1 MELLHVFVNNVQ
13 VNILIK
19 SLTYWHNGEKV
30 RKTMN
35 EMMTINTTTLANKD
49 LKKHLNEIKKAVET
63 IGANRWKVADAL
75 RKIAEND
82 EYKDDFKTDAALAEA
97 LGMKRQNFQKL
108 VKASKYH
115 AECKTTD
122 ENGNNVLLLDG
133 FSVSA
138 VFEIIVIPIEEVET
152 YFYTMS
158 GTEYE
163 VTKESTCKAVR
174 ESVQTYKAWT
184 DDSAETDI
192 ESVESDTELAE
203 SSESDTATA
212 EKRGDEE
219 LINAITSITDFLNH
233 ASREEVLEVKE
244 YIEGHYNND

>member
-1 MELLHVFVNNVQ
+1 
-13 VNILIK
+13 
-19 SLTYWHNGEKV
+19 
-30 RKTMN
+30 MN
-35 EMMTINTTTLANKD
+35 DVMTIDTTALANKD

-75 RKIAEND
+75 RKISEND
-82 EYKDDFKTDAALAEA
+82 EYKDDFKTDTALAEA

-115 AECKTTD
+115 AECKSVD
-122 ENGNNVLLLDG
+122 EEGNVTLLLDG

-138 VFEIIVIPIEEVET
+138 VFEIISIPIDEVPT
-152 YFYTMS
+152 YFDCMI
-158 GTEYE
+158 GTELAI
-163 VTKESTCKAVR
+163 TKESTCKEVR

-184 DDSAETDI
+184 DESAESSETA
-192 ESVESDTELAE
+192 ESAE
-203 SSESDTATA
+203 SSESAEPGESDTESA

-233 ASREEVLEVKE
+233 ASREEVLEVKDF
-244 YIEGHYNND
+244 IEKHY

>member
-1 MELLHVFVNNVQ
+1 
-13 VNILIK
+13 
-19 SLTYWHNGEKV
+19 
-30 RKTMN
+30 MN
-35 EMMTINTTTLANKD
+35 EVMTIDTTALANKD

-75 RKIAEND
+75 RKISENA
-82 EYKDDFKTDAALAEA
+82 EYKEDFKTDTALAEA

-115 AECKTTD
+115 AECKSVD
-122 ENGNNVLLLDG
+122 EDGNVTLLLDG

-138 VFEIIVIPIEEVET
+138 VFEIIVIPIDEVPT
-152 YFYTMS
+152 YFDCMI
-158 GTEYE
+158 GTELAI
-163 VTKESTCKAVR
+163 TKESTCKEVR

-184 DDSAETDI
+184 DESAESSESAETT
-192 ESVESDTELAE
+192 ESAE
-203 SSESDTATA
+203 SSESAESDTATA

-233 ASREEVLEVKE
+233 ASRDEVLEVKDF
-244 YIEGHYNND
+244 IEKHY

>member
-1 MELLHVFVNNVQ
+1 
-13 VNILIK
+13 
-19 SLTYWHNGEKV
+19 
-30 RKTMN
+30 MN
-35 EMMTINTTTLANKD
+35 EVMTINTTTLANKD
-49 LKKHLNEIKKAVET
+49 LRKHLNEIKKAVET

-75 RKIAEND
+75 RKIAENN
-82 EYKDDFKTDAALAEA
+82 EYKEDFKTDTALAEA
-97 LGMKRQNFQKL
+97 IGMKRQNFQKL

-152 YFYTMS
+152 YFYTMV

-184 DDSAETDI
+184 DEPAETDVESAETSEPED
-192 ESVESDTELAE
+192 SVESDTE
-203 SSESDTATA
+203 SA
-212 EKRGDEE
+212 EKRGDDE
-219 LINAITSITDFLNH
+219 LSSAITSITDFLNR

-244 YIEGHYNND
+244 YIEEHYNND

>member
-1 MELLHVFVNNVQ
+1 MKHF
-13 VNILIK
+13 LIK
-19 SLTYWHNGEKV
+19 LLTYRHDGEKE

-35 EMMTINTTTLANKD
+35 DVITINTTALANKD

-75 RKIAEND
+75 RKISENA
-82 EYKDDFKTDAALAEA
+82 EYKEDFKTDTALAEA

-115 AECKTTD
+115 AECKSVD
-122 ENGNNVLLLDG
+122 DDGNVTLLLDG

-138 VFEIIVIPIEEVET
+138 VFEIIVIPIDEVPT
-152 YFYTMS
+152 YFDCMI
-158 GTEYE
+158 GTELAI
-163 VTKESTCKAVR
+163 TKESTCKEVR

-184 DDSAETDI
+184 DESAESSETA
-192 ESVESDTELAE
+192 ESAESSESAEPVESDTE
-203 SSESDTATA
+203 SA

-233 ASREEVLEVKE
+233 ASREEVLEVKDF
-244 YIEGHYNND
+244 IEKHY

>member
-1 MELLHVFVNNVQ
+1 
-13 VNILIK
+13 
-19 SLTYWHNGEKV
+19 
-30 RKTMN
+30 MN
-35 EMMTINTTTLANKD
+35 DVMTIDTTALANKD

-82 EYKDDFKTDAALAEA
+82 EYKEDFKTDKALAEV

-108 VKASKYH
+108 VKASRYH
-115 AECKTTD
+115 AECKTVD
-122 ENGNNVLLLDG
+122 DDGNVTLLLEG

-138 VFEIIVIPIEEVET
+138 VFEIIVIPIDEVAT
-152 YFYTMS
+152 YFDCMI
-158 GTEYE
+158 GTELAI
-163 VTKESTCKAVR
+163 TKESTCKEVR

-184 DDSAETDI
+184 DESAESSETAESAESSESA
-192 ESVESDTELAE
+192 ESVESDTE
-203 SSESDTATA
+203 SA

-233 ASREEVLEVKE
+233 ASREEVLEVKDF
-244 YIEGHYNND
+244 IEKHY

>member
-1 MELLHVFVNNVQ
+1 
-13 VNILIK
+13 
-19 SLTYWHNGEKV
+19 
-30 RKTMN
+30 MN
-35 EMMTINTTTLANKD
+35 DVMTINTATLANKD

-75 RKIAEND
+75 RKIAENN
-82 EYKDDFKTDAALAEA
+82 EYKEDFKTDTALAEA

-115 AECKTTD
+115 AECKSVD
-122 ENGNNVLLLDG
+122 ENGNVTLLLDG

-138 VFEIIVIPIEEVET
+138 VFEIIVIPIDEVPT
-152 YFYTMS
+152 YFDCMV
-158 GTEYE
+158 GTELAI
-163 VTKESTCKAVR
+163 TKESTCKEVR

-184 DDSAETDI
+184 DESAESSESAETNESAESS
-192 ESVESDTELAE
+192 ESVESDTE
-203 SSESDTATA
+203 TA

-233 ASREEVLEVKE
+233 ASREEVLEVKDF
-244 YIEGHYNND
+244 IEKHY

>member
-1 MELLHVFVNNVQ
+1 M
-13 VNILIK
+13 
-19 SLTYWHNGEKV
+19 
-30 RKTMN
+30 
-35 EMMTINTTTLANKD
+35 
-49 LKKHLNEIKKAVET
+49 
-63 IGANRWKVADAL
+63 
-75 RKIAEND
+75 
-82 EYKDDFKTDAALAEA
+82 AEA

-184 DDSAETDI
+184 DEPAETTEPAESAETAEPEDLVESDI
-192 ESVESDTELAE
+192 ES
-203 SSESDTATA
+203 A

-219 LINAITSITDFLNH
+219 LIDAITSITDFLNH

-244 YIEGHYNND
+244 YIEEHYNND

>member
-1 MELLHVFVNNVQ
+1 
-13 VNILIK
+13 
-19 SLTYWHNGEKV
+19 
-30 RKTMN
+30 
-35 EMMTINTTTLANKD
+35 MTINTTVLANKD

-75 RKIAEND
+75 RKIAESN
-82 EYKDDFKTDAALAEA
+82 EYKEDFKTDTALAEA

-184 DDSAETDI
+184 DETTEPAETTESAET
-192 ESVESDTELAE
+192 TEAAETAE
-203 SSESDTATA
+203 SA
-212 EKRGDEE
+212 EKRGDDE
-219 LINAITSITDFLNH
+219 LVNAITSITDFLNH

-244 YIEGHYNND
+244 YIEEHYNND

>member
-1 MELLHVFVNNVQ
+1 
-13 VNILIK
+13 
-19 SLTYWHNGEKV
+19 
-30 RKTMN
+30 
-35 EMMTINTTTLANKD
+35 MTIDTTALANKD

-63 IGANRWKVADAL
+63 IGASRWKVADAL

-82 EYKDDFKTDAALAEA
+82 EYKEDFKTDTALAEA

-115 AECKTTD
+115 AECKSVD
-122 ENGNNVLLLDG
+122 EVGNVTLLLDG

-138 VFEIIVIPIEEVET
+138 VFEIISIPIDEVAT
-152 YFYTMS
+152 YFDCMV
-158 GTEYE
+158 GTELAI
-163 VTKESTCKAVR
+163 TKESTCKEVR

-184 DDSAETDI
+184 D
-192 ESVESDTELAE
+192 ESAE
-203 SSESDTATA
+203 SSESAESAESSETAESAEPVESA

-233 ASREEVLEVKE
+233 ATREEVLEVKDF
-244 YIEGHYNND
+244 IEKHY

>member
-1 MELLHVFVNNVQ
+1 
-13 VNILIK
+13 
-19 SLTYWHNGEKV
+19 
-30 RKTMN
+30 MN
-35 EMMTINTTTLANKD
+35 DVMTIDTTALANKD

-82 EYKDDFKTDAALAEA
+82 EYKEDFKTDTALAEA

-115 AECKTTD
+115 AECKAVD
-122 ENGNNVLLLDG
+122 EDGNVTLLLDG

-138 VFEIIVIPIEEVET
+138 VFEIIVIPIDEVPT
-152 YFYTMS
+152 YFDCMI
-158 GTEYE
+158 GTELAI
-163 VTKESTCKAVR
+163 TKESTCKEVR

-184 DDSAETDI
+184 DESAESAESEESAKPTD
-192 ESVESDTELAE
+192 TAE
-203 SSESDTATA
+203 SSESDAATA
-212 EKRGDEE
+212 ENRGDEE

-233 ASREEVLEVKE
+233 ASREEVLEVKDF
-244 YIEGHYNND
+244 IEKHY

>member
-1 MELLHVFVNNVQ
+1 
-13 VNILIK
+13 
-19 SLTYWHNGEKV
+19 
-30 RKTMN
+30 
-35 EMMTINTTTLANKD
+35 MTINTTTLVNKD
-49 LKKHLNEIKKAVET
+49 LKKHINEIKKAVDT

-75 RKIAEND
+75 RKIAENN
-82 EYKDDFKTDAALAEA
+82 EYKEDFKTDTALAEA

-122 ENGNNVLLLDG
+122 KNGNNVLLLDG

-184 DDSAETDI
+184 DETTEPAETTESAETV
-192 ESVESDTELAE
+192 ESAETTDSDTE
-203 SSESDTATA
+203 SA

-219 LINAITSITDFLNH
+219 LVNAITSITDYLNH

-244 YIEGHYNND
+244 YIEEHYNND

>member
-1 MELLHVFVNNVQ
+1 
-13 VNILIK
+13 
-19 SLTYWHNGEKV
+19 
-30 RKTMN
+30 MN
-35 EMMTINTTTLANKD
+35 DVMTINTTALANKD

-75 RKIAEND
+75 RKISEND
-82 EYKDDFKTDAALAEA
+82 EYKEDFKTDTALAEA

-108 VKASKYH
+108 IKASKYH
-115 AECKTTD
+115 AECKSVD
-122 ENGNNVLLLDG
+122 DDGNVTLLLDG

-163 VTKESTCKAVR
+163 VTKESSCKAVR

-184 DDSAETDI
+184 DESAESSESDTESAETAEPT
-192 ESVESDTELAE
+192 ESVESDTESAE
-203 SSESDTATA
+203 N
-212 EKRGDEE
+212 RGDEE

-233 ASREEVLEVKE
+233 ASREAVLEVKDF
-244 YIEGHYNND
+244 IENLTFTY

>member
-1 MELLHVFVNNVQ
+1 
-13 VNILIK
+13 
-19 SLTYWHNGEKV
+19 
-30 RKTMN
+30 MN
-35 EMMTINTTTLANKD
+35 EVMTINTTTLANKD

-75 RKIAEND
+75 RNIAENN
-82 EYKDDFKTDAALAEA
+82 EYKEDFKTDTALAEA

-122 ENGNNVLLLDG
+122 ENGNNMLLLDG

-152 YFYTMS
+152 YFYTMC

-184 DDSAETDI
+184 DEPAEPAETTESAETSDP
-192 ESVESDTELAE
+192 EETVESDTE
-203 SSESDTATA
+203 SA
-212 EKRGDEE
+212 EKRGDDE

-244 YIEGHYNND
+244 YIEEHYYND

>member
-1 MELLHVFVNNVQ
+1 
-13 VNILIK
+13 
-19 SLTYWHNGEKV
+19 
-30 RKTMN
+30 MN
-35 EMMTINTTTLANKD
+35 DVMTINTAALANKD

-75 RKIAEND
+75 RKIAENN
-82 EYKDDFKTDAALAEA
+82 EYKEDFKTDTALAEA

-115 AECKTTD
+115 AECKSVD
-122 ENGNNVLLLDG
+122 EDGNVTLLLDG

-138 VFEIIVIPIEEVET
+138 VFEIIVIPIDEVPT
-152 YFYTMS
+152 YFDCMI
-158 GTEYE
+158 GTELAI
-163 VTKESTCKAVR
+163 TKESTCKEVR

-184 DDSAETDI
+184 DESAESSETA
-192 ESVESDTELAE
+192 ESAESSESAEPVESDTE
-203 SSESDTATA
+203 SA

-233 ASREEVLEVKE
+233 ASREEVLEVKDF
-244 YIEGHYNND
+244 IEKHY

>member
-1 MELLHVFVNNVQ
+1 
-13 VNILIK
+13 
-19 SLTYWHNGEKV
+19 
-30 RKTMN
+30 MN
-35 EMMTINTTTLANKD
+35 EVMTINTTTLANKD

-75 RKIAEND
+75 RNIAENN
-82 EYKDDFKTDAALAEA
+82 EYKEDFKTDTALAEA
-97 LGMKRQNFQKL
+97 IGMKRQNFQKL

-115 AECKTTD
+115 AECKTKD
-122 ENGNNVLLLDG
+122 ENGNNVLLLEG

-152 YFYTMS
+152 YFCTMS

-184 DDSAETDI
+184 D
-192 ESVESDTELAE
+192 ESDTELAE
-203 SSESDTATA
+203 SDEPAESDTATA
-212 EKRGDEE
+212 ENRGDEE
-219 LINAITSITDFLNH
+219 LLNAITRITDFLNH
-233 ASREEVLEVKE
+233 ASREEVLEVKDFVE
-244 YIEGHYNND
+244 KHY

>member
-1 MELLHVFVNNVQ
+1 
-13 VNILIK
+13 
-19 SLTYWHNGEKV
+19 
-30 RKTMN
+30 MN
-35 EMMTINTTTLANKD
+35 EVMTINTTTLVNKD
-49 LKKHLNEIKKAVET
+49 LKKHINEIKKAVDT

-82 EYKDDFKTDAALAEA
+82 EYKEDFKTDTALAEA

-184 DDSAETDI
+184 DEPAETTEPAESAETSELED
-192 ESVESDTELAE
+192 SV
-203 SSESDTATA
+203 ESDTATA

-219 LINAITSITDFLNH
+219 LVNAITSITDFLNH

-244 YIEGHYNND
+244 YIEEHYNND

>member
-1 MELLHVFVNNVQ
+1 
-13 VNILIK
+13 
-19 SLTYWHNGEKV
+19 
-30 RKTMN
+30 MN
-35 EMMTINTTTLANKD
+35 EVMTINTTTLANKD
-49 LKKHLNEIKKAVET
+49 LRKHLNEIKKAVET

-75 RKIAEND
+75 RKIAESN
-82 EYKDDFKTDAALAEA
+82 EYKEHFKTDTALAEA

-184 DDSAETDI
+184 DETTEPAETTESAET
-192 ESVESDTELAE
+192 TEAAETAE
-203 SSESDTATA
+203 SA
-212 EKRGDEE
+212 EKRGDDE
-219 LINAITSITDFLNH
+219 LVNAITSITDFLNH

-244 YIEGHYNND
+244 YIEEHYNND

>member
-1 MELLHVFVNNVQ
+1 M
-13 VNILIK
+13 
-19 SLTYWHNGEKV
+19 
-30 RKTMN
+30 
-35 EMMTINTTTLANKD
+35 
-49 LKKHLNEIKKAVET
+49 
-63 IGANRWKVADAL
+63 
-75 RKIAEND
+75 
-82 EYKDDFKTDAALAEA
+82 AEA

-115 AECKTTD
+115 VECKTTD
-122 ENGNNVLLLDG
+122 ENGNNVLLLEV

-138 VFEIIVIPIEEVET
+138 VFEIITIPIEEVET

-184 DDSAETDI
+184 DEPAESGAESAETD
-192 ESVESDTELAE
+192 EPAE
-203 SSESDTATA
+203 TVESDTATA
-212 EKRGDEE
+212 EKNGDYE
-219 LINAITSITDFLNH
+219 LVDAITSITDFLNH

-244 YIEGHYNND
+244 YIEEHYNND

>member
-1 MELLHVFVNNVQ
+1 
-13 VNILIK
+13 
-19 SLTYWHNGEKV
+19 
-30 RKTMN
+30 MN
-35 EMMTINTTTLANKD
+35 EVMTINTTTIANKD
-49 LKKHLNEIKKAVET
+49 LRKHLNEIKKAVET

-75 RKIAEND
+75 RKIAENN
-82 EYKDDFKTDAALAEA
+82 EYKEDFKTDTALAEA

-122 ENGNNVLLLDG
+122 ENGDNVLLLDG

-152 YFYTMS
+152 YFCTMS

-184 DDSAETDI
+184 DEPAETNEPAESAEISETED
-192 ESVESDTELAE
+192 SVESDTE
-203 SSESDTATA
+203 SA

-219 LINAITSITDFLNH
+219 LIKAITIITDFLNH

-244 YIEGHYNND
+244 YIEEHYNND

>member
-1 MELLHVFVNNVQ
+1 
-13 VNILIK
+13 
-19 SLTYWHNGEKV
+19 
-30 RKTMN
+30 MN
-35 EMMTINTTTLANKD
+35 EVMTINTTNLVNKD
-49 LKKHLNEIKKAVET
+49 LRKHLNEIKKSVET

-75 RKIAEND
+75 RKIAENN
-82 EYKDDFKTDAALAEA
+82 EYKEDFKTDTALAEA

-138 VFEIIVIPIEEVET
+138 VFEIIVIPIEEVGT

-184 DDSAETDI
+184 DEPAESDTESVETD
-192 ESVESDTELAE
+192 EPADSVESDTESAE
-203 SSESDTATA
+203 N
-212 EKRGDEE
+212 RGDEE

-233 ASREEVLEVKE
+233 ASRETVLEVK
-244 YIEGHYNND
+244 YFIENLTFTY

>member
-1 MELLHVFVNNVQ
+1 
-13 VNILIK
+13 
-19 SLTYWHNGEKV
+19 
-30 RKTMN
+30 MN
-35 EMMTINTTTLANKD
+35 EVMTIDTTALANKD

-75 RKIAEND
+75 RKIAENE
-82 EYKDDFKTDAALAEA
+82 EYKEDFKTDTALAEV

-115 AECKTTD
+115 AECKSVD
-122 ENGNNVLLLDG
+122 EDGNVTLLLDG

-138 VFEIIVIPIEEVET
+138 VFEIIVIPIDDVPT
-152 YFYTMS
+152 FFDCMS

-184 DDSAETDI
+184 DESAESAETTESAESAELA
-192 ESVESDTELAE
+192 ESVESVE
-203 SSESDTATA
+203 SA

-219 LINAITSITDFLNH
+219 LIDAITSITDFLNH
-233 ASREEVLEVKE
+233 ASREAVLEVK
-244 YIEGHYNND
+244 YFIENLNFEKH

>member
-1 MELLHVFVNNVQ
+1 
-13 VNILIK
+13 
-19 SLTYWHNGEKV
+19 
-30 RKTMN
+30 
-35 EMMTINTTTLANKD
+35 MTINTTALVNKD

-75 RKIAEND
+75 RKIAENN
-82 EYKDDFKTDAALAEA
+82 EYKEDFKTDTALAEA
-97 LGMKRQNFQKL
+97 LCMKRQNFQKL

-184 DDSAETDI
+184 DETTEPAETTESAET
-192 ESVESDTELAE
+192 TEAAETAE
-203 SSESDTATA
+203 SA
-212 EKRGDEE
+212 EKRGDDE
-219 LINAITSITDFLNH
+219 LVNAITSITDFLNH

-244 YIEGHYNND
+244 YIEEHYNND

>member
-1 MELLHVFVNNVQ
+1 MTGRKRE
-13 VNILIK
+13 
-19 SLTYWHNGEKV
+19 
-30 RKTMN
+30 KTMN
-35 EMMTINTTTLANKD
+35 DVMTIDTTALANKD

-82 EYKDDFKTDAALAEA
+82 EYKEDFKTDTALAEA

-115 AECKTTD
+115 AECKSVD
-122 ENGNNVLLLDG
+122 EDGNVTLLLDG

-138 VFEIIVIPIEEVET
+138 VFEIIVIPIDEVPT
-152 YFYTMS
+152 YFDCMI
-158 GTEYE
+158 GTELAI
-163 VTKESTCKAVR
+163 TKESTCKEVR

-184 DDSAETDI
+184 EESDESAESAESEESAETT
-192 ESVESDTELAE
+192 DTAE

-212 EKRGDEE
+212 ENRGDEE
-219 LINAITSITDFLNH
+219 LLNAITRITDFLNH
-233 ASREEVLEVKE
+233 ASREEVLEVKDF
-244 YIEGHYNND
+244 IEKHY

>member
-1 MELLHVFVNNVQ
+1 
-13 VNILIK
+13 
-19 SLTYWHNGEKV
+19 
-30 RKTMN
+30 MN
-35 EMMTINTTTLANKD
+35 DVMTINTTALANKD

-75 RKIAEND
+75 REISENA
-82 EYKDDFKTDAALAEA
+82 EYKEDFKTDTALAEA

-115 AECKTTD
+115 AECKSVD
-122 ENGNNVLLLDG
+122 ENGDVTLLLDG

-138 VFEIIVIPIEEVET
+138 VFEIIVIPIDEVPT
-152 YFYTMS
+152 FFDCMS
-158 GTEYE
+158 GTEFAI
-163 VTKESTCKAVR
+163 TKESTCKAVR

-184 DDSAETDI
+184 EESEESAESAESAETDESV
-192 ESVESDTELAE
+192 ESVESDTE
-203 SSESDTATA
+203 SA

-233 ASREEVLEVKE
+233 ASREEVLEVKDF
-244 YIEGHYNND
+244 IEKHY